1 MTVWSGD
8 LNFDTENK
16 TRLRKLVKTQWTLTE
31 KWKVPRVQEFHIL
44 CKYSPHLLYMNQ
56 ACHVILFEMVF
67 YQLPFCRIFFSAV
80 KSNIHKT
87 SFYVQP
93 TTFDSGLT
101 LKTRK
106 KLFSE
111 NFLLKYFVFLFSFHV
126 IEIELLHIK
135 YILYRGVGMYVS
147 LEGQFLKI
155 HFWWVFPLFLIMQ
168 NLKGPIGSLTNGFR
182 RPCYILCST

>member
-1 MTVWSGD
+1 MLFFRCYVSSIKGRMTVWSGD

-16 TRLRKLVKTQWTLTE
+16 TRLEKLVKTQWTLTE
-31 KWKVPRVQEFHIL
+31 KWNVPRVQEFHIL

-80 KSNIHKT
+80 KSNIDKT

-93 TTFDSGLT
+93 TFDSGLT

-111 NFLLKYFVFLFSFHV
+111 NFLLKYFVFLFSLHV
-126 IEIELLHIK
+126 IEIFIELLL
-135 YILYRGVGMYVS
+135 YIYYTGS
-147 LEGQFLKI
+147 LEC
-155 HFWWVFPLFLIMQ
+155 M
-168 NLKGPIGSLTNGFR
+168 
-182 RPCYILCST
+182 